1 MEMHGRFSAPYPHKV
16 VSAMAKPRGSSR
28 GDVARRGPAWPP
40 ISALF
45 SHVEH
50 RLTELKAS
58 PSAMEDCRQ
67 NARDVEGQ
75 AFHHLGIAIACG
87 RDSAYLRV
95 LDDLIAVS
103 RDMLD
108 TATTLS
114 EVESVINWSTSLAIR
129 ALGFAMETRDTTE
142 HGVHVP
148 QPIEDLDRV
157 WKTPHVGS
165 ENAIHRE
172 WVYAC

>member
-1 MEMHGRFSAPYPHKV
+1 MEMQGRFSAQYPHKV
-16 VSAMAKPRGSSR
+16 TSAMDKPRGSSSC
-28 GDVARRGPAWPP
+28 DVSRRGPAWQN

-50 RLTELKAS
+50 RLTQWEAS
-58 PSAMEDCRQ
+58 PSAIEDCRQ

-75 AFHHLGIAIACG
+75 ASHHLGIAIACG

-103 RDMLD
+103 REMLD

-114 EVESVINWSTSLAIR
+114 ELESVINWSTSLAIR
-129 ALGFAMETRDTTE
+129 ALSFAMETRNTTE
-142 HGVHVP
+142 HGVHAP
-148 QPIEDLDRV
+148 PHIEDLDRV
-157 WKTPHVGS
+157 WKTPHAGS
-165 ENAIHRE
+165 ENAIRRE